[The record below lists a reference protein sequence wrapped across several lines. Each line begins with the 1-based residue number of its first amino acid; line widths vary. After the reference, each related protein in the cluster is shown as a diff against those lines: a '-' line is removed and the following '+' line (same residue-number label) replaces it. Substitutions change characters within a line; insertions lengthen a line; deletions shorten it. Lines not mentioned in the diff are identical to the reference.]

1 MTIVRWNPRRDM
13 LGLRDEMNHLFGNFF
28 GLPGGYIERNE
39 PGWTPRV
46 NVRELDEKFVLTAEI
61 PGMVK
66 DDIKVE
72 VKDHQLMI
80 TGEKKMQE
88 DKDGKD
94 YHVCEISYGAFERT
108 FTLPENVDTR
118 KIDAEYKDGIL
129 NLSIPKTEEAKPKE
143 IKVKVN

>member
-13 LGLRDEMNHLFGNFF
+13 LGLRDEMDHLFGNFF
-28 GLPGGYIERNE
+28 GLPGRYVERNE

-46 NVRELDEKFVLTAEI
+46 NVRELDDKFVLTAEI
-61 PGMVK
+61 PGMNK

-80 TGEKKMQE
+80 TGEKKKQE
-88 DKDGKD
+88 DKNGKD
-94 YHVCEISYGAFERT
+94 YHVCEICYGKFERA
-108 FTLPENVDTR
+108 FTLPDNVDTR
-118 KIDAEYKDGIL
+118 KIDAEYTDGIL
-129 NLSIPKTEEAKPKE
+129 NLGIPKTEEAKPKE